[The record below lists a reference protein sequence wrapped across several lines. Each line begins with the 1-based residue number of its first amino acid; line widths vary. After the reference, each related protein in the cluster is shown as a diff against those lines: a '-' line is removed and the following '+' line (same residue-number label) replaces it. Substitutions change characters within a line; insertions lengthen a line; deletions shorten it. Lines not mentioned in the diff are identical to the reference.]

1 MGEQMK
7 KIMIKYKP
15 QILYMLIG
23 IVSTIVD
30 YGTYQLC
37 YHVYNIPN
45 MTSNAIA
52 WVAYVT
58 FSFIPNKIWVY
69 RSRSMKPKLLLREGV
84 AYYLGRGIS
93 LIFGTAI
100 MWYGVDYMK
109 WNTQITKGI
118 SEIFVVIINYILGFI
133 GFSVSRKI
141 CKK

>member
-1 MGEQMK
+1 
-7 KIMIKYKP
+7 
-15 QILYMLIG
+15 
-23 IVSTIVD
+23 
-30 YGTYQLC
+30 
-37 YHVYNIPN
+37 
-45 MTSNAIA
+45 
-52 WVAYVT
+52 
-58 FSFIPNKIWVY
+58 
-69 RSRSMKPKLLLREGV
+69 MKPKLLLREGV